1 MLNLHWPIYVYIVEC
16 QVVFYL
22 SQFIS
27 NCERYKNYAE
37 LNYIYFI
44 YCYKTEITERQLNCT
59 WPTYPR
65 SIVSAQTTVII

>member
-1 MLNLHWPIYVYIVEC
+1 MLRFNAQFTLTELCLHSRMSGCQNNFNIYT
-16 QVVFYL
+16 
-22 SQFIS
+22 
-27 NCERYKNYAE
+27 NYAE

-59 WPTYPR
+59 RPTYPR